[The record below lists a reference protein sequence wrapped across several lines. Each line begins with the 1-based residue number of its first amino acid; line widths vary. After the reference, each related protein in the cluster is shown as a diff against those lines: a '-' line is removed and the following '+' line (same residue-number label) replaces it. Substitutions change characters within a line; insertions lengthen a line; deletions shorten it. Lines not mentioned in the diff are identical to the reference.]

1 MRTGYFKV
9 AVASVGL
16 SLAVGCSTSSSMLN
30 QRSPAGVFSAGE
42 KVELCAPSADTKSP
56 DALLAESRD
65 WASQTGTADNQSV
78 GAVNYCDAK
87 GSRLPTARELAQ
99 VATRMGA
106 KGILEKAVVD
116 TKYKGHAPEGYG
128 LVVAINADG
137 SVDQFYYNPRGYK
150 PPSDLNAQSS
160 DWWSSSIQEGY
171 SNFSYTLL
179 GSSGILFPTNR
190 FTKNL
195 AMCVRTTAVACSEFN
210 PGQST
215 DRASNY

>member
-1 MRTGYFKV
+1 MRSVYFKV

-16 SLAVGCSTSSSMLN
+16 SLTVGCSSMS

-42 KVELCAPSADTKSP
+42 KVELCAPNADTKSP

-65 WASQTGTADNQSV
+65 WASQVGPADNQTI

-99 VATRMGA
+99 IATRMGA
-106 KGILEKAVVD
+106 KGILEKTVVD
-116 TKYKGHAPEGYG
+116 AKFKGQAPEGYN

-160 DWWSSSIQEGY
+160 DWWSSSIRQGY

-195 AMCVRTTAVACSEFN
+195 AMCVRTAAVACSEFN
-210 PGQST
+210 PSQST